1 MKTKIRL
8 EDINKT
14 DPFKVPENYFE
25 QFNEEIMKHLPAIK
39 MPEFKPVPLREKVK
53 PWIYLA
59 AMFVGLFFAIQ
70 FLTKNAGN
78 QSTYSPS
85 TSGFEIQSTTIQPD
99 KYWSTVEISEEEFY
113 QYLEEQLT
121 EDEYYDYIYNEFY
134 SMQDM

>member
-14 DPFKVPENYFE
+14 DPFKVPDHYFE
-25 QFNEEIMKHLPAIK
+25 QFNKEIMKRLPPIK
-39 MPEFKPVPLREKVK
+39 TPEFQPVPLREKVR
-53 PWIYLA
+53 PWIYMA
-59 AMFVGLFFAIQ
+59 AMFVGLFIIIQ

-78 QSTYSPS
+78 QSTRSSATYDSGMQSATIPS
-85 TSGFEIQSTTIQPD
+85 D

-113 QYLEEQLT
+113 QYLEDQLS

-134 SMQDM
+134 ATQDM